1 MNVTCVDLASFI
13 FSLHFRF
20 QLSVLRRWVCRFA
33 VSVMGFVWHE
43 RMAVSSAKVLRVVDL
58 AWGMSAV
65 YSV

>member
-1 MNVTCVDLASFI
+1 MDLASFI
-13 FSLHFRF
+13 FRLHFWVQF
-20 QLSVLRRWVCRFA
+20 SILRRWVCRFA
-33 VSVMGFVWHE
+33 VAVMGLVWHE